1 MTSSL
6 FAWNMRGFNMPR
18 KQKAVRYWVKAAK
31 LSFGCLIET
40 KVKEENFKKVFDV
53 TFPGWSCV
61 HNYTNHRLG
70 RIWVCWSAEVE
81 VCPVSTSMQMIT
93 VWVRYKISGDT
104 FLCSFVYASNNA
116 TERRELWREME
127 IIGSWVGN
135 SPWIIHGDFNVA
147 LSTQEHSLGTASRMD
162 MNAIKEF

>member
-18 KQKAVRYWVKAAK
+18 KQKAIRYWVKAAK
-31 LSFGCLIET
+31 LSFGYLIET

-93 VWVRYKISGDT
+93 V
-104 FLCSFVYASNNA
+104 
-116 TERRELWREME
+116 
-127 IIGSWVGN
+127 
-135 SPWIIHGDFNVA
+135 
-147 LSTQEHSLGTASRMD
+147 
-162 MNAIKEF
+162 